1 LLTFIKIIEVKA
13 QLKSTNMPQ
22 GYTSAQGNALFRHF
36 QVVNERNFYSLEC
49 HGNKFAVLNKKTCSD
64 LQSVFDGRQVRFT
77 AYIQSKEWSNA
88 LKSWSTNK
96 NSITLTVEIN
106 IYGMR
111 DIADG
116 VGKVLS
122 AAGTFLQQP
131 RYGLDGISYYN
142 PHYFRIPGFSAV
154 DSRDTPILTI
164 NDLGS
169 TPVQNTRPDDRN
181 DASTE
186 VTSILDSLSHHNLL
200 KERVADVRI
209 RQPLLP

>member
-1 LLTFIKIIEVKA
+1 MKV

-36 QVVNERNFYSLEC
+36 QVVNEGNFYSLEY

-64 LQSVFDGRQVRFT
+64 LQSVFDVRQVRFT
-77 AYIQSKEWSNA
+77 AYVQSKEWSNA
-88 LKSWSTNK
+88 LKSWSKNK
-96 NSITLTVEIN
+96 NSTTLAVEIN

-111 DIADG
+111 DVADE

-142 PHYFRIPGFSAV
+142 PHYFRIPGFSAA
-154 DSRDTPILTI
+154 DSVDTPILTI

-169 TPVQNTRPDDRN
+169 APVQNTRPDDRN
-181 DASTE
+181 DASIE
-186 VTSILDSLSHHNLL
+186 VTSILDSLSHHNIL

>member
-13 QLKSTNMPQ
+13 QLRSTNMPQ
-22 GYTSAQGNALFRHF
+22 GYSSAEGNALFRHF
-36 QVVNERNFYSLEC
+36 QVVPEGNFYSLEYN
-49 HGNKFAVLNKKTCSD
+49 GNKFAVLNKKTCSD
-64 LQSVFDGRQVRFT
+64 LQAVFNGRQVRLT
-77 AYIQSKEWSNA
+77 AYVQSKEWSNA
-88 LKSWSTNK
+88 LKSWSKNK
-96 NSITLTVEIN
+96 NSTTLTVEIN
-106 IYGMR
+106 MYGMR
-111 DIADG
+111 DVADE

-142 PHYFRIPGFSAV
+142 PHYFRVPGFSDA
-154 DSRDTPILTI
+154 DSLDTPILTI
-164 NDLGS
+164 KDPGS
-169 TPVQNTRPDDRN
+169 APVQNTRPDDRD
-181 DASTE
+181 DASVE